1 LASCI
6 GCGAAIPDGW
16 LCARCDETARGPGYL
31 SVSRNDARDGY
42 DSELFAVLERL
53 EEQSFWFRGRNSL
66 ILWALRTYFPEA
78 HDVLEVGCG
87 TGFVLQAIRRARPEL
102 DIAGAELFPSG
113 LEIARRRLPE
123 IPLVLLDARHLQLE
137 GAFDVVGA
145 FDVLEHV
152 PEDEQVLTEMARAV
166 RPGGGLLLTVP
177 QHPRLWSA
185 ADSFAHHERRYRRT
199 ELVAKVKRAGLRVVR
214 TTSFVS
220 FLLPLLVAS
229 RLRRARDLATYD
241 LERELRLPR
250 TVDRALESILLA
262 ERKLIGR
269 GFSFPVGGSLLVVA
283 TKS

>member
-1 LASCI
+1 MCI
-6 GCGAAIPDGW
+6 GCGAAISDGW
-16 LCARCDETARGPGYL
+16 LCARCEETARGPGYL
-31 SVSRNDARDGY
+31 SVMRGGTRAGY

-78 HDVLEVGCG
+78 RDVLEIGCG
-87 TGFVLQAIRRARPEL
+87 TGFVLQAIGRARPEL

-123 IPLVLLDARHLQLE
+123 VPLLLLDARHLQLE

-199 ELVAKVKRAGLRVVR
+199 ELVAKVRRAGLHVVR

-220 FLLPLLVAS
+220 FLLPFLVAS

-250 TVDRALESILLA
+250 PVDRAFDSILLA

-283 TKS
+283 TKP

>member
-1 LASCI
+1 MCI
-6 GCGAAIPDGW
+6 GCGAAISDGW
-16 LCARCDETARGPGYL
+16 LCARCEETARGPGYL
-31 SVSRNDARDGY
+31 SVMRGEARDGY

-78 HDVLEVGCG
+78 RDVLEIGCG
-87 TGFVLQAIRRARPEL
+87 TGFVLQAIGRARPEL

-123 IPLVLLDARHLQLE
+123 VPLLLLDARHLQLE

-199 ELVAKVKRAGLRVVR
+199 ELVAKVRRAGLHVVR

-220 FLLPLLVAS
+220 FLLPFLVAS

-250 TVDRALESILLA
+250 PVDRAFDSILLA

-283 TKS
+283 TKP

>member
-1 LASCI
+1 M
-6 GCGAAIPDGW
+6 
-16 LCARCDETARGPGYL
+16 RG
-31 SVSRNDARDGY
+31 DTRDGY

-66 ILWALRTYFPEA
+66 ILWALRAYFPEA
-78 HDVLEVGCG
+78 RDVLEIGCG

-113 LEIARRRLPE
+113 LEVARRRLPE
-123 IPLVLLDARHLQLE
+123 VPLLLLDARDIQLE

-152 PEDEQVLTEMARAV
+152 PEDEHVLTEMARAV

-220 FLLPLLVAS
+220 LLLPFLVAS

-241 LERELRLPR
+241 LESELRLPR
-250 TVDRALESILLA
+250 PVDRAFESFLIA
-262 ERKLIGR
+262 ELKLIAR